1 MMAINDKIARINE
14 LAKRAKTTGLSK
26 EEEQEQK
33 RLRQEYVKQFRS
45 SFENQLH
52 SVKVVDK
59 KGNDVTPEKLK
70 QSKKSQNVTK
80 H

>member
-1 MMAINDKIARINE
+1 MAINDKIARINE